1 MCSPDETRRRQH
13 GTLLLELLVGLA
25 LGLLI
30 VASAIGAMAIFQRSA
45 ATVNDMGQLQHQGA
59 YAMRV
64 LGLQLQQAGA
74 VEFVEQQAPDPNHP
88 AGAYRQLDD
97 KRSPRVGG
105 TEGRDADSFW
115 VRTRVSGLTLERRDC
130 LGTTLAEQDDGSVKS
145 NFQVRRGQLYCQGRP
160 RAAQPLIANVADF
173 RVAYRVATQAGVQIL
188 RAEAVAAAGLWTAV
202 RAVEVCL
209 DLAGDT
215 VDDVRATGQYTDCR
229 NRAGTSRQGRLHLVL
244 RRVFDL
250 GGHGPGA

>member
-74 VEFVEQQAPDPNHP
+74 VEFAEQQSPNQDHP
-88 AGAYRQLDD
+88 GGAYRQLDG
-97 KRSPRVGG
+97 KRIPRIGG
-105 TEGRDADSFW
+105 TEGKDADTLW

-130 LGTTLAEQDDGSVKS
+130 LGNTLGEQDDSSLKS
-145 NFQVRRGQLYCQGRP
+145 NFHVRRGQLYCQGRP
-160 RAAQPLIANVADF
+160 RAAQPLVANVADF
-173 RVAYRVATQAGVQIL
+173 RVAYRVATEAGFQIFRAQAV
-188 RAEAVAAAGLWTAV
+188 ETAGLWTAV

-229 NRAGTSRQGRLHLVL
+229 NRPGISRQGRLHLVL

-250 GGHGPGA
+250 GSRGPGA